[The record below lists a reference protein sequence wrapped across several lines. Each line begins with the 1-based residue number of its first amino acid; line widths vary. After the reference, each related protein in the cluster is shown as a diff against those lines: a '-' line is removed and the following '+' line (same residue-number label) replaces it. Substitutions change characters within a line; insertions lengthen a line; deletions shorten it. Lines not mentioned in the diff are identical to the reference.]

1 MGLLASR
8 TFVVR
13 IVCGIKILKIFCVCG
28 CIMSVVFD
36 LIHSFK
42 EMIKKWLQDAKESL
56 VMPSRLD
63 SETKSYDMS

>member
-1 MGLLASR
+1 
-8 TFVVR
+8 
-13 IVCGIKILKIFCVCG
+13 
-28 CIMSVVFD
+28 MSVVFD

-63 SETKSYDMS
+63 SETKSYDMSWLNCHIGITTYTLED